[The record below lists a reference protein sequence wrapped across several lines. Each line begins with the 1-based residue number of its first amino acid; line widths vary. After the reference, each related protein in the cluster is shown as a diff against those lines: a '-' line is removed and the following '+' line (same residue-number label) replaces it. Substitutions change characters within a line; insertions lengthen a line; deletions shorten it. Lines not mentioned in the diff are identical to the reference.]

1 MLKLNKLTRRFISG
15 SLISIVLVVASFHLP
30 SIFGWLL
37 IMLISSFAQLEFYS
51 MMRAADIR
59 VHGLVGV
66 VCGAGLIAAT
76 FATAGPDLAS
86 TAAAFQ
92 WEQLVLLVSLV
103 AVFVCQFPVED
114 ERPLSTI
121 ACTLL
126 GIWYVPFLFNFL
138 THLAFAWERGGVLD
152 RISETGRMLVLYLVV
167 VVKSADIGAYFIG
180 RFLGRH
186 KLFPRISPAKTWEG
200 LIGGLITSLAAS
212 VLFCAACGGQLGTIS
227 LQLRDVLILGVLLG
241 AAGSAGD
248 MFESLV
254 KRAAGIKDSGS
265 LMPGM
270 GGMLDVIDSLLFG
283 APVLYVYCR
292 QVLT

>member
-1 MLKLNKLTRRFISG
+1 MKLQKLTRRFISG
-15 SLISIVLVVASFHLP
+15 SLISIVLVLGAFHLP
-30 SIFGWLL
+30 SIAGWLI
-37 IMLISSFAQLEFYS
+37 IMVISSFAQLEFYS
-51 MMRAADIR
+51 MMRAANIQ
-59 VHGLVGV
+59 VHRLVGV

-76 FATAGPDLAS
+76 FATAGPEAAS
-86 TAAAFQ
+86 MAAAFR
-92 WEQLVLLVSLV
+92 WEQLIMIVSLA
-103 AVFVCQFPVED
+103 AVFVSQFPRKD
-114 ERPLSTI
+114 ERPLSAI

-126 GIWYVPFLFNFL
+126 GIWYVPYLFNFV
-138 THLAFAWERGGVLD
+138 THMAFAWERGAIFD

-186 KLFPRISPAKTWEG
+186 KLFPRVSPAKTWEG
-200 LIGGLITSLAAS
+200 LVGGLTTSVIAS
-212 VLFCAACGGQLGTIS
+212 VLFCAAAGWQFGAIELP
-227 LQLRDVLILGVLLG
+227 LRDVLVLGLLLG

-265 LMPGM
+265 VMPGM

-283 APVLYVYCR
+283 APVLFVYCR